1 MTGVGY
7 KNPDIVIR
15 LYAFCPT
22 REDMAQPDS
31 NTMTDDSISAFK
43 RRISSLEEEN
53 RELRGAQAS
62 VPKTRHNFYLSA
74 GRAIRRVVTLNDRIE
89 DLVSEADRRSCM
101 EQADSDDDPR
111 WTDLSE
117 EEDRLYRG
125 YQELLRWIPSLKSD
139 LAAES
144 EDYEVRLIMKNLNK
158 GADGARGDDAA
169 GLKIAVVGWLMSDQ
183 PTPEPALEPR
193 HKLGRGFYHDATAR
207 LICPVDY
214 DWSNPQHRAN
224 IRNYHP
230 DYLVTADSWPFF
242 LYKDENYD
250 PEAPVKGLFKNALLV
265 KAFKHIFTSPSSTD
279 FDSVPDDTDDDSRVS
294 STEPPPKRRKGPSDR
309 RSRAHL
315 RFALSSCTSW
325 RIIDEDF
332 DYGVFY
338 NNILTFFEDC
348 HTEWDKAEVAEL
360 LLWWNRSVFGRT
372 NMSAYRPQATG
383 KKSVASTLRK
393 RHERAVG
400 SIMGRHDSGH
410 GDRAMTG

>member
-1 MTGVGY
+1 M
-7 KNPDIVIR
+7 
-15 LYAFCPT
+15 
-22 REDMAQPDS
+22 S
-31 NTMTDDSISAFK
+31 N
-43 RRISSLEEEN
+43 
-53 RELRGAQAS
+53 
-62 VPKTRHNFYLSA
+62 
-74 GRAIRRVVTLNDRIE
+74 
-89 DLVSEADRRSCM
+89 
-101 EQADSDDDPR
+101 
-111 WTDLSE
+111 
-117 EEDRLYRG
+117 
-125 YQELLRWIPSLKSD
+125 
-139 LAAES
+139 
-144 EDYEVRLIMKNLNK
+144 
-158 GADGARGDDAA
+158 
-169 GLKIAVVGWLMSDQ
+169 Q

-230 DYLVTADSWPFF
+230 DYLVTADCWPFF

-250 PEAPVKGLFKNALLV
+250 PETPVKGLFKNALLV

-294 STEPPPKRRKGPSDR
+294 SAEPPPKRRKGPSDR
-309 RSRAHL
+309 RSRAHVASLIGMKSVAPRAIAYTAVQL

-325 RIIDEDF
+325 RVIDEDF
-332 DYGVFY
+332 DYEVFY

-372 NMSAYRPQATG
+372 NISAYRPQATG

-400 SIMGRHDSGH
+400 SGSLSITGRHDSGH
-410 GDRAMTG
+410 GRMDGDRAVTG

>member
-1 MTGVGY
+1 MQWYDKLNSDNIDNCIG
-7 KNPDIVIR
+7 
-15 LYAFCPT
+15 
-22 REDMAQPDS
+22 
-31 NTMTDDSISAFK
+31 AFK
-43 RRISSLEEEN
+43 RRISCLEEEN
-53 RELRGAQAS
+53 RGLRDAQAS
-62 VPKTRHNFYLSA
+62 VPKKHHNFYLSA
-74 GRAIRRVVTLNDRIE
+74 GRAIRRIVTLNDRVE

-101 EQADSDDDPR
+101 EQVNSDDDDP
-111 WTDLSE
+111 TDHSE
-117 EEDRLYRG
+117 EEDRLYRS

-169 GLKIAVVGWLMSDQ
+169 GLKIAVVEWLMSGR

-193 HKLGRGFYHDATAR
+193 HKTGRGFYHDATAR

-214 DWSNPQHRAN
+214 DWSNPKHREN

-230 DYLVTADSWPFF
+230 DYLVTADSWPLF
-242 LYKDENYD
+242 LYKNEHYD
-250 PEAPVKGLFKNALLV
+250 PENPVKGLFKNMFLV

-279 FDSVPDDTDDDSRVS
+279 FDSVPDDTSDDSRVS
-294 STEPPPKRRKGPSDR
+294 TAESPLKRRKGLSDR
-309 RSRAHL
+309 RSRSHVASLIGMKSVAPRAIAYTAVQL

-325 RIIDEDF
+325 RVVDEDF
-332 DYGVFY
+332 NYEAFY

-348 HTEWDKAEVAEL
+348 RTECDKAEIAEL

-372 NMSAYRPQATG
+372 NVSAYRPQATG

-400 SIMGRHDSGH
+400 SGSLPIVGIHAG
-410 GDRAMTG
+410 